1 MGFTKSSRLI
11 GDEMSKLFKDDH
23 LYEKELIG
31 NPNFKLHSLRDFSAL
46 DIAKLAA
53 SQDDPADKVQDY

>member
-53 SQDDPADKVQDY
+53 S